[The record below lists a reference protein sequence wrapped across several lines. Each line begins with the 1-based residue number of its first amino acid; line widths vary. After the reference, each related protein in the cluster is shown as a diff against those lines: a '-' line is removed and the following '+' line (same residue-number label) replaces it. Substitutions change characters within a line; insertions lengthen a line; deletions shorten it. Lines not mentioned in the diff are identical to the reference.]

1 MYITAEAR
9 NLGKGTT
16 DTQQRSVCGNIRGEN
31 QVNEQRVALQSRSI
45 EAVTISDLCT
55 SASIEWKDFLY
66 IYSFNLSKDINNRV
80 IP

>member
-1 MYITAEAR
+1 M
-9 NLGKGTT
+9 
-16 DTQQRSVCGNIRGEN
+16 
-31 QVNEQRVALQSRSI
+31 NEQRVALQSRSI